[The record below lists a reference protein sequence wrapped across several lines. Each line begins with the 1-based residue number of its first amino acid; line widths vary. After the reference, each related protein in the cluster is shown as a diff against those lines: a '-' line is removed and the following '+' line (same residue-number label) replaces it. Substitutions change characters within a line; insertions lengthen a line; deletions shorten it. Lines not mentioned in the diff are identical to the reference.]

1 MEKITFPA
9 RDGYNLSGFW
19 AVPMGDFR
27 GTVVISPATGVPK
40 EFYSHF
46 SQYLVNQGYR
56 VFCFDYRGIGGSA
69 PKDLNNFHATM
80 HEWGLLDMNAAL
92 DFVVTEKQTEE
103 VIWIG
108 HSVGAQMHGMLDK
121 RDSISKV
128 IAISS
133 SIGYWN
139 YFFFPYNIYVLLLW
153 KIVGPLMIM
162 GKGYAPMKKIG
173 WGEDIPKGVF
183 YEWRQW
189 CMNKQHFKPFLQE
202 RFGIDSFP
210 DFKQPITAIHPSD
223 DYIANTKTVAALL
236 QFFPN
241 AEKKTILIRPS
252 EVGAKKIGHMGIF
265 RRRFQN
271 SIWPLILKEVEL

>member
-9 RDGYNLSGFW
+9 RDGYPLSGFW
-19 AVPMGDFR
+19 AVPIGDFS

-46 SQYLVNQGYR
+46 AQYLVNHGYR
-56 VFCFDYRGIGGSA
+56 VLCFDYRGIGGSA

-80 HEWGLLDMNAAL
+80 HDWGLLDMNAAL
-92 DFVVTEKQTEE
+92 DFVVTEKHAKS

-153 KIVGPLMIM
+153 KIVGPLMII

-173 WGEDIPKGVF
+173 WGEDIPEGVF
-183 YEWRQW
+183 FEWRQW

-202 RFGIDSFP
+202 RFGIDSFA
-210 DFKQPITAIHPSD
+210 DFKQPMIAIHPSD

-241 AEKKTILIRPS
+241 AEQKTIMIRPS
-252 EVGAKKIGHMGIF
+252 EIGVKKIGHMGIF

-271 SIWPLILKEVEL
+271 SIWPLILNEIEK